1 MDSLETANQTLL
13 QQAIKPN
20 AAQNNEPKNRLQS
33 TSGGGKSSPPQ
44 TSPRR
49 SVSTLPAQTT
59 QNEEEEDEQRHQ
71 EQRGATNQHIDHM
84 ATQTRNDLQDL
95 QRVYQNLATTN
106 DSGLNTLIKAGT
118 SASSENNKSNSN
130 PVYYDLMS
138 SIGGRNVPARSRSA
152 AKSRSSTT
160 NDDYEYD
167 SKFGRLIQAV
177 TDGCYRNYTYYVSSS
192 KFKFFKIK

>member
-20 AAQNNEPKNRLQS
+20 ATPNNEPKNRLQS

-71 EQRGATNQHIDHM
+71 EQRGATNQQIDHM

-138 SIGGRNVPARSRSA
+138 SIGGRNVPTRSRSA

-177 TDGCYRNYTYYVSSS
+177 TDGCYRNYIYVLC
-192 KFKFFKIK
+192 F